1 VIGEGLYECGRCGH
15 QWNSAEGVADLDGAL
30 CELCGE
36 VDVFVRQVR
45 DGWRRGVMQAA
56 ERDRQ
61 AWAAAAEAH
70 REQVAARAVRERAE
84 ARRAAAERKRER
96 YRWEREQEE
105 QDGTEGLLPRRVRA
119 RLNKGYWDAWRK
131 ERGLD

>member
-1 VIGEGLYECGRCGH
+1 VIGEGLYECGSCGH
-15 QWNSAEGVADLDGAL
+15 RWNPAEGVADLDAAL

-36 VDVFVRQVR
+36 IDVFVTAVR
-45 DGWRRGVMQAA
+45 DGYRRGVAQAA

-61 AWAAAAEAH
+61 SWAAAVEAR
-70 REQVAARAVRERAE
+70 REQAAAQAARERAE
-84 ARRAAAERKRER
+84 ARRLAAERKGER

-105 QDGTEGLLPRRVRA
+105 QDGMEGLLPRRVRA
-119 RLNKGYWDAWRK
+119 RLNRGYWDAWRK